1 MNNSSKNNSSYLS
14 QISDTTIM
22 NVMEMAEY
30 LNIGKNRA
38 YNLLNSGEIHGFRIG
53 NSWKVSRLALD
64 KYIIEHSGLD
74 I

>member
-1 MNNSSKNNSSYLS
+1 
-14 QISDTTIM
+14 
-22 NVMEMAEY
+22 MEMAEY

-38 YNLLNSGEIHGFRIG
+38 YNLLNSGEIHGFRLG

>member
-30 LNIGKNRA
+30 LNIGKNR
-38 YNLLNSGEIHGFRIG
+38 L
-53 NSWKVSRLALD
+53 
-64 KYIIEHSGLD
+64 IIY
-74 I
+74 